1 MWLNKVRCDSVVE
14 KKCGRKICVL
24 VFCLIVSLELFC
36 CKYSRMLDGRPVYGV
51 FLSLGPSD
59 MAKMAEY
66 QTVVIDAQ
74 YFSKK
79 DIAYL
84 KAQGCTLYS
93 YINIGSLENFRDY
106 YNTYSEL
113 TLGNYENWEEE
124 QWIDVSS
131 AKWQKFLISIEKKL
145 LDKGIDGFFVDNC
158 DVYYEYPTEAIF
170 EGITTILEHLM
181 EYHKPVIINGGDT
194 YIMRYQQFCGSLIHI
209 MTGVNQETV
218 WSKINFDT
226 GRFSAQ
232 TKSER
237 NYFQNYIE
245 MCDSYGLDVYLLEY
259 TTDNRLKQKIEK
271 YCAKNKFQYYISDS
285 IELD

>member
-1 MWLNKVRCDSVVE
+1 MWLDKVRCDGVVE
-14 KKCGRKICVL
+14 KKYGRKICVL
-24 VFCLIVSLELFC
+24 VFCLIVSLELFG
-36 CKYSRMLDGRPVYGV
+36 CKYRKMVASRPVYGV

-59 MAKMAEY
+59 MAKIAEY

-84 KAQGCTLYS
+84 KAQGCTVYS
-93 YINIGSLENFRDY
+93 YINIGSIENFRDY
-106 YNTYSEL
+106 YNTYSKL
-113 TLGNYENWEEE
+113 TLGNYENWKEE

-131 AKWQKFLISIEKKL
+131 AKWQQFLVSLEKKL

-194 YIMRYQQFCGSLIHI
+194 YIMRFQQFRGSLIRI

-226 GRFSAQ
+226 GRFSTQ

>member
-1 MWLNKVRCDSVVE
+1 MAKRN
-14 KKCGRKICVL
+14 GTKICVL
-24 VFCLIVSLELFC
+24 ILCLAVSLGLFGC
-36 CKYSRMLDGRPVYGV
+36 EYGRMLDGRPGYGV

-59 MAKMAEY
+59 MAKIAEY

-84 KAQGCTLYS
+84 KAQGCTVYS
-93 YINIGSLENFRDY
+93 YINIGSIENFRDY
-106 YNTYSEL
+106 YNTYSKL
-113 TLGNYENWEEE
+113 TLGNYQNWKEE

-131 AKWQKFLISIEKKL
+131 AKWQQFLVSLEKKL

-194 YIMRYQQFCGSLIHI
+194 YIMRFQQFRGSLIRI

-226 GRFSAQ
+226 GRFSTQ